1 MAAKTKQTF
10 LLLSRGQ
17 WHKDQSAEDI
27 QAAIDAFYLWYEDN
41 LAKGHFG
48 PGSRLDTQIR
58 KVSSQGITDGP
69 FTETKE
75 IIGGYWFIL
84 ADNIDEAAK
93 LAAQNPCMACGL
105 EYEIR
110 PLDATPASAL
120 VRSNETPE

>member
-1 MAAKTKQTF
+1 MAANTKQTF

-17 WHKDQSAEDI
+17 WHKNLSAEDI
-27 QAAIDAFYLWYEDN
+27 QMAIDAFYLWYEDN
-41 LAKGHFG
+41 LAKGQFG

-69 FTETKE
+69 FTETKDV
-75 IIGGYWFIL
+75 IGGYWFIL

-110 PLDATPASAL
+110 PLDATPANAL
-120 VRSNETPE
+120 MTSNETPQ